1 MRIKLGNG
9 DSTAFWDDKW
19 IGDIVLK
26 DMYPRIYALDTCKAV
41 TVWIKLNDSSLDNSL
56 RRKSRGGV
64 EQVQFNALFDL
75 VDSVTLVPSFDRW
88 VWSLEGSGEFSVASI
103 RKMIDE
109 KRLSTVDTK
118 THWIKCVP
126 IKVNV
131 LAWKIKID
139 ALPTSLVRQVVRK
152 VCSWWE
158 VNYVDV
164 NSYVEWVTWM
174 ESLRLM
180 SKSKLM
186 LEGVFYV
193 VWWHVWLY
201 RNKLLFETKIPSK
214 AVIFE
219 DVVSRSYYWCRYR
232 CKASFSWNDWLKN
245 PNLIPL

>member
-1 MRIKLGNG
+1 
-9 DSTAFWDDKW
+9 
-19 IGDIVLK
+19 
-26 DMYPRIYALDTCKAV
+26 
-41 TVWIKLNDSSLDNSL
+41 
-56 RRKSRGGV
+56 
-64 EQVQFNALFDL
+64 
-75 VDSVTLVPSFDRW
+75 
-88 VWSLEGSGEFSVASI
+88 SGEFSVASI

-109 KRLSTVDTK
+109 KRLSTMDTK
-118 THWIKCVP
+118 TCWIKCVP
-126 IKVNV
+126 IKVNIF
-131 LAWKIKID
+131 AWKIKID
-139 ALPTSLVRQVVRK
+139 ALPTRFKISRQGIDIDSILCPICDCGVESASHLFFSCSLVRQVVRK

-193 VWWHVWLY
+193 VWWHIWLY
-201 RNKLLFETKIPSK
+201 RNKLLFETKFPSK